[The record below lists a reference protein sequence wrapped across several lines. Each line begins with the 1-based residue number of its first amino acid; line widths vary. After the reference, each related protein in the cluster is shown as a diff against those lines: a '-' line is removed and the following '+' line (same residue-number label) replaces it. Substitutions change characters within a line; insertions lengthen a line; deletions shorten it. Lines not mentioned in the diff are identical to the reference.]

1 MNNSKRLTA
10 NIVMVIA
17 LVALGCAAAFTIND
31 GLNSVEVSSPSSNF
45 APGNNMPQMNGNMGT
60 PPEMNQNN
68 NFDSSQDG
76 TSSRRTRPGNQQ
88 NSEELPAENSTE
100 DATAN
105 TSEETSTDE
114 MQQPAQQPTQQN
126 AEESV
131 PSADNTKLLINF
143 ALASAEFFAMGA
155 IVTYLLLSRFNSYSP
170 KEVIKK

>member
-31 GLNSVEVSSPSSNF
+31 GLNSVEASSPSSNF

-68 NFDSSQDG
+68 NFDSSQGG

-88 NSEELPAENSTE
+88 NSEESPAENSTE
-100 DATAN
+100 DAAAN
-105 TSEETSTDE
+105 TSEEASTDGI
-114 MQQPAQQPTQQN
+114 QQPAQQPTQQN
-126 AEESV
+126 VEESV

-143 ALASAEFFAMGA
+143 ALASAEFFAMGT